1 MGANQNSSM
10 EFDLYP
16 EINPR
21 SSLLIR
27 QDRVAI
33 EKLSAIGTGLGT
45 MKTQQKITID
55 ASHDTCETMTAK
67 SESKGSSN
75 PHRHFTEHLA
85 DVFEEP
91 PRESNLN
98 SKTSSFFIRS
108 HRLSPCNNPQATQSK
123 IELELKPGGT
133 HGIEEKHERRKQHLA
148 HHEENPAG
156 DRSSGDYGE
165 RHGRTSPPAPWL
177 AALSERTPAPCAK
190 QITKSRVKDS
200 STAWESWCA
209 AHCGRKM
216 KPCPNVGSGR
226 SFNKSCTGTSHED
239 RQFPGG
245 KKGNLAL
252 GLIAQKSGARPA
264 AEMEDRMKIKTAKWV
279 TNWKIE

>member
-1 MGANQNSSM
+1 M

-75 PHRHFTEHLA
+75 PHRHFTEHLV

-190 QITKSRVKDS
+190 QITKSGVKNS

-209 AHCGRKM
+209 ARCG
-216 KPCPNVGSGR
+216 N
-226 SFNKSCTGTSHED
+226 E
-239 RQFPGG
+239 
-245 KKGNLAL
+245 AL
-252 GLIAQKSGARPA
+252 PECR
-264 AEMEDRMKIKTAKWV
+264 
-279 TNWKIE
+279 